1 VQGVAI
7 ISVLQLQVASAFDS
21 NTEMGI
27 IVVETARRRSTEV
40 LAAAAKLFYT
50 KGYEA
55 TSVQDLADA
64 LGILKGSVYHYIRT
78 KEDLLF
84 AVVEDAHAASIA
96 NVDKLRSLEGD
107 APTKIAAFVGAHLEL
122 LIRERIK
129 LGVYLHDFRSLSSAH
144 RRTVSAQ
151 RREYSDYLLSLIEQG
166 QQEGTVA
173 ADLDANVTTIAIL
186 GMLNWT
192 HEWYRDRGRASR
204 EALIEKFIQIVQRTV
219 AA

>member
-1 VQGVAI
+1 MA
-7 ISVLQLQVASAFDS
+7 
-21 NTEMGI
+21 
-27 IVVETARRRSTEV
+27 ETARRRSTEV
-40 LAAAAKLFYT
+40 VEAAAKLFYT

-84 AVVEDAHAASIA
+84 AVVEDAHATSIA
-96 NVDKLRSLEGD
+96 NIDKLRLLEGD
-107 APTKIAAFVGAHLEL
+107 APTKIAAFVRAHLEL

-129 LGVYLHDFRSLSSAH
+129 LGVYLRDFRALSAAH

-204 EALIEKFIQIVQRTV
+204 EALIEKFTQIVHRTV
-219 AA
+219 AG